1 MEAFGNYLATVLGGR
16 LAGEPRPTPE
26 ADEEDTSVWCATA
39 GGRRTGQPDTGGG
52 ETFAGTLDNA
62 CGPASPSNAGRRMT
76 SVRTAML
83 ALAAITIAAAALSV
97 VWMG

>member
-1 MEAFGNYLATVLGGR
+1 MEAFGSNPATVLGGR

-26 ADEEDTSVWCATA
+26 ADEEDTPVWCATT
-39 GGRRTGQPDTGGG
+39 GGRRTSQPGTGGE
-52 ETFAGTLDNA
+52 ETFARTLDSA
-62 CGPASPSNAGRRMT
+62 CGPASSSNAGRRMMA
-76 SVRTAML
+76 VRTAML